1 MKLLGEKIWRLREKR
16 GLSQEEFAERLG
28 VSRQTVSNWE
38 NDRAT
43 PDAYKL
49 KLLCEVLCV
58 SADELLETGAESAN
72 AQETAP
78 ATPQEEPKTLGSE
91 EVHSAPPKKTKG
103 GRTVFAVLLSVLAAA
118 LVVVGIILIAL
129 PETGH
134 GGASSVVIFTP
145 TFGGIV
151 LCVFAIGLFIPALLL
166 FFKKK

>member
-16 GLSQEEFAERLG
+16 GLSQEEFAELLG

-49 KLLCEVLCV
+49 KLLCEVLQV
-58 SADELLETGAESAN
+58 SADELLETGAEHADP
-72 AQETAP
+72 QGTA
-78 ATPQEEPKTLGSE
+78 TLQEETKTLGSE
-91 EVHSAPPKKTKG
+91 EVHSVPPEKRS

-129 PETGH
+129 PDTGH
-134 GGASSVVIFTP
+134 GGTSSIVIFTP
-145 TFGGIV
+145 TFGGIA
-151 LCVFAIGLFIPALLL
+151 LCVLAIGLLIPALLL
-166 FFKKK
+166 FFKRK